1 MKVSKWLKRFSEPKT
16 PAYVRVIRNLA
27 FEAGEPV
34 ELTFHDLETK
44 AKLHVHLTSEEAKKL
59 GHDLLGAACDDQA
72 ATHRQHRPELTQ

>member
-27 FEAGEPV
+27 LEAGEPV

-44 AKLHVHLTSEEAKKL
+44 AKLHMYLTSEEAKKL
-59 GHDLLGAACDDQA
+59 AQDLLGAACDDEA
-72 ATHRQHRPELTQ
+72 ATYRQHRPDITQ